1 MRRLPP
7 LNALR
12 AFEAAGRH
20 MSFSKAAA
28 ELNVTP
34 AAVSQQVKALEDYL
48 GVRLFRRMNRAL
60 LLTDAGQIS
69 LPPLTEGF
77 DRLADGIA
85 AIEGGQDESMLA
97 VSVSPSVAAKW
108 LMPRMDRFYRA
119 HPGIDLRIDATEAL
133 SDFEADGIDV
143 AIRYGLGPYPG
154 MRADVLM
161 EEEVF
166 PVCSPMLLQGD
177 APLRKVEDLS
187 RFPLL
192 HLSWVSHDGSW
203 PDWRMWLAAAGHPE
217 IDSTRGPRFG
227 QFGMA
232 VDAAIEG
239 LGVALGSTAVVADD
253 LASGRLVKPF
263 DLTFAPPFKYFLVCP
278 ERTADRPHITA
289 FREWIFNEV
298 GAVADGSSNAKKR
311 MQGRKP
317 E

>member
-20 MSFSKAAA
+20 LSFSKAAA

-48 GVRLFRRMNRAL
+48 GTALFRRLNRAL
-60 LLTDAGQIS
+60 LLTDAGQLS
-69 LPPLTEGF
+69 LPALSEGF
-77 DRLADGIA
+77 DRMAEA
-85 AIEGGQDESMLA
+85 VASIEGSQDETVLG

-108 LMPRMDRFYRA
+108 LMPRMERFYRA

-133 SDFEADGIDV
+133 ADFDADGIDV
-143 AIRYGLGPYPG
+143 AIRYGVGNYPG
-154 MRADVLM
+154 MHVDVLM

-166 PVCSPMLLQGD
+166 PVCSPKLL
-177 APLRKVEDLS
+177 AEAAISSVADLG
-187 RFPLL
+187 RVPLL

-203 PDWRMWLAAAGHPE
+203 PDWRMWLAAAGHPD
-217 IDSTRGPRFG
+217 IDTTRGPRFG

-253 LASGRLVKPF
+253 LAAGRLVKPF
-263 DLTFAPPFKYFLVCP
+263 DLTIAPPFKYFLVCP
-278 ERTADRPHITA
+278 ERRADRPHIAA
-289 FREWIFNEV
+289 FRSWIMAEA
-298 GAVADGSSNAKKR
+298 GATDGAGNNR
-311 MQGRKP
+311 N
-317 E
+317 

>member
-20 MSFSKAAA
+20 LSFSKAAA
-28 ELNVTP
+28 ELHVTP

-48 GVRLFRRMNRAL
+48 GIPLFRRLNRAL
-60 LLTDAGQIS
+60 LLTDAGQLC
-69 LPPLTEGF
+69 LPALTEGF

-85 AIEGGQDESMLA
+85 SIESSRDESVLS

-119 HPGIDLRIDATEAL
+119 HPGIDLRIEATEAL
-133 SDFEADGIDV
+133 ADFETDGIDI
-143 AIRYGLGPYPG
+143 AIRYGVGNYPG
-154 MRADVLM
+154 KRIDVLM

-166 PVCSPMLLQGD
+166 PVCSPRLLSGEK
-177 APLRKVEDLS
+177 PLRTVADLAHV
-187 RFPLL
+187 PLL

-217 IDSTRGPRFG
+217 IDATRGPRFG

-253 LASGRLVKPF
+253 LAAGRLVKPF
-263 DLTFAPPFKYFLVCP
+263 DLTFAPPFKYYLVCP
-278 ERTADRPHITA
+278 ERTADRPHIAA
-289 FREWIFNEV
+289 FRAWILHEA
-298 GAVADGSSNAKKR
+298 GATES
-311 MQGRKP
+311 GRP
-317 E
+317 QIARNGRGRNTP

>member
-20 MSFSKAAA
+20 LSFSKAAA
-28 ELNVTP
+28 ELHVTP

-48 GVRLFRRMNRAL
+48 GVPLFRRLNRAL
-60 LLTDAGQIS
+60 LLTDVGQLS
-69 LPPLTEGF
+69 LPAFSEGF

-85 AIEGGQDESMLA
+85 NIESSQDESVLS

-119 HPGIDLRIDATEAL
+119 HPGIDLRIEATEAL
-133 SDFEADGIDV
+133 ADFETDGIDI
-143 AIRYGLGPYPG
+143 AIRYGAGNYPG
-154 MRADVLM
+154 MRTDILM

-166 PVCSPMLLQGD
+166 PVCSPMLVDGD
-177 APLRKVEDLS
+177 TPLRTVADLA

-203 PDWRMWLAAAGHPE
+203 PDWRMWLTAAGHPE
-217 IDSTRGPRFG
+217 IDATRGPRFG

-263 DLTFAPPFKYFLVCP
+263 DLSFAPPFKYYLVCP
-278 ERTADRPHITA
+278 ERRADRPHIAA
-289 FREWIFNEV
+289 FRDWIQREAGATNEQS
-298 GAVADGSSNAKKR
+298 GPR
-311 MQGRKP
+311 GRKAR
-317 E
+317 ER

>member
-1 MRRLPP
+1 
-7 LNALR
+7 
-12 AFEAAGRH
+12 

-69 LPPLTEGF
+69 LSPLTEGF

-85 AIEGGQDESMLA
+85 GIEGSQDESVIA
-97 VSVSPSVAAKW
+97 VSASPSVAAKW
-108 LMPRMDRFYRA
+108 LMPRMYRFYRA
-119 HPGIDLRIDATEAL
+119 HPGIDLRIDSTEAL
-133 SDFEADGIDV
+133 ADFEADGIDV

-166 PVCSPMLLQGD
+166 PVCSPMLLKGD

-278 ERTADRPHITA
+278 ERTADRPHIAA
-289 FREWIFNEV
+289 FRDWIFKEV
-298 GAVADGSSNAKKR
+298 GAVADGSPNTKKR

>member
-20 MSFSKAAA
+20 LSFSKAAA

-34 AAVSQQVKALEDYL
+34 AAVSQQVKTLEDYL
-48 GVRLFRRMNRAL
+48 GVRLFRRLNRAL
-60 LLTDAGQIS
+60 LLTDAGQFS
-69 LPPLTEGF
+69 LPAVSEGF

-85 AIEGGQDESMLA
+85 GIESSWDESLLA

-133 SDFEADGIDV
+133 ADFEADGIDV
-143 AIRYGLGPYPG
+143 AIRYGLGDYPG
-154 MRADVLM
+154 MRADILM

-177 APLRKVEDLS
+177 APLRTVSDLS

-203 PDWRMWLAAAGHPE
+203 PDWRMWLAAAGYPD
-217 IDSTRGPRFG
+217 IDATRGPRFG

-253 LASGRLVKPF
+253 LAAGRLVKPF

-278 ERTADRPHITA
+278 ERTANRRHVAA
-289 FREWIFNEV
+289 FRDWIFSEV
-298 GAVADGSSNAKKR
+298 GATPEGSSKLKKQR
-311 MQGRKP
+311 RGGKP
-317 E
+317 A